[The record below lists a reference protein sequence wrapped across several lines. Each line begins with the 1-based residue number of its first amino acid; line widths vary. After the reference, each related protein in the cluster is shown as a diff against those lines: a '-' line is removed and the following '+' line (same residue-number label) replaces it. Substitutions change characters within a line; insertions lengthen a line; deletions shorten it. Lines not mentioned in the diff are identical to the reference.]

1 MCIVCVEWEK
11 GKLTNQEALR
21 ALGEMIVGHG
31 ESEESIAHYF
41 DTSDKILD
49 KEVPLEEDEL
59 GFYLQDDD
67 E

>member
-1 MCIVCVEWEK
+1 M
-11 GKLTNQEALR
+11 GKMTNKEALR

-31 ESEESIAHYF
+31 ESEESIVHYF

-49 KEVPLEEDEL
+49 KEVSLEEDEL